1 MTLYEIDSKVME
13 ILSLLEPD
21 PITGQMPDNW
31 EEMARKLDELGL
43 QRQQKLEGVARYV
56 LNVRSD
62 IASLKVE
69 EERLSK
75 RRKVL
80 ENKESSLVGYLDHAC
95 QGQKTNLDVATV
107 SYRKSE
113 KVVVS
118 DEGAARK
125 FFIDNH
131 HMDCLRVFEPE
142 IAKSEVK
149 ALIKSG
155 VAVPGV
161 SVQESL
167 SCSFR

>member
-1 MTLYEIDSKVME
+1 MTLYEIDSAIMDV
-13 ILSLLEPD
+13 ISLLEPD
-21 PITGQMPDNW
+21 PITGLMPDNW
-31 EEMARKLDELGL
+31 EEMAQKLDELGL

-62 IASLKVE
+62 IASLKAE

-80 ENKESSLVGYLDHAC
+80 ENKETSLVGYLDHAC
-95 QGQKTNLDVATV
+95 QGQKTNLGVATI

-118 DEGAARK
+118 DESTARK
-125 FFIDNH
+125 FLVDNH
-131 HMDCLRVFEPE
+131 HTDCLRVFEPE
-142 IAKSEVK
+142 IAKTEVK

-155 VAVPGV
+155 VSVPGI

-167 SCSFR
+167 SCSLR

>member
-1 MTLYEIDSKVME
+1 MKLYEIDSAISEV
-13 ILSLLEPD
+13 LALLEPD
-21 PITGQMPDNW
+21 PVTGQIPDNW
-31 EEMARKLDELGL
+31 EEMAQKLDELGL

-62 IASLKVE
+62 IVSLKAE
-69 EERLSK
+69 EDRLSK

-95 QGQKTNLDVATV
+95 QGQKTNLGVATV

-118 DEGAARK
+118 DEGTARK
-125 FFIDNH
+125 FLVDNH
-131 HMDCLRVFEPE
+131 HMDCLRIFEPE

-161 SVQESL
+161 SVQESFF
-167 SCSFR
+167 CSLR